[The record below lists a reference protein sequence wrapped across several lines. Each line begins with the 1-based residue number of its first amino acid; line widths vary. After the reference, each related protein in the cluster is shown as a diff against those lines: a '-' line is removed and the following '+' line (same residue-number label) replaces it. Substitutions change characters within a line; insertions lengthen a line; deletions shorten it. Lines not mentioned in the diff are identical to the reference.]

1 MTKRSLHFGSEQ
13 HTQAEGAEVEWG
25 GGGVGGGG
33 AYRSPDW
40 LTDISTGLLVH
51 WMIDWFIE
59 RLSSVAAHSH
69 MLAAV
74 YDIDEAVERHGL

>member
-25 GGGVGGGG
+25 GGGVGVG